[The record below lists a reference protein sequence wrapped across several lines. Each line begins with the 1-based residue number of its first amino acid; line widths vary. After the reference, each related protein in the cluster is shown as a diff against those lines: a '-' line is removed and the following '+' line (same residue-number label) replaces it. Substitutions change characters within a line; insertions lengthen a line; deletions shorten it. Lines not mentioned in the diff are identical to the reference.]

1 MTLTIEL
8 PPAREARLREK
19 AAKHGKDVAAY
30 LLDLADPEGAGT
42 PPAAL
47 KPLSEYTSD
56 AEFVAEAIHA
66 AARRGHD
73 PATVASIAQG
83 IADGEAGR
91 EISLEEYVAQ
101 MQAERAAR
109 RSA

>member
-30 LLDLADPEGAGT
+30 LLDLADPEGAGA
-42 PPAAL
+42 PPVAL
-47 KPLSEYTSD
+47 KPFSAYASED
-56 AEFVAEAIHA
+56 EFVAEAVSA

-73 PATVASIAQG
+73 PATIAAIAQG

-101 MQAERAAR
+101 TQAERAAR
-109 RSA
+109 QSS